1 MKMTTMKYI
10 LALISVI
17 LVLGC
22 VSTTQN
28 NTNSTGTEI
37 PADFL
42 TVANGYRIAV
52 DYTGMFENGTIFDS
66 SVGGEPLEF
75 DAGEGQMIKGF
86 DDAVIGMQV
95 GEEKT
100 VTIKP
105 EDAYGLYDAKKII
118 EFPVSRVPNNTKVGD
133 TLYSGPLPVRVVAIN
148 STNVTID
155 INHPLAGKTLIFS
168 IKIVKIEKL

>member
-1 MKMTTMKYI
+1 MTTMKY
-10 LALISVI
+10 ALPLLLVSVL
-17 LVLGC
+17 LVAGC

-28 NTNSTGTEI
+28 NTNSTSTEI

-42 TVANGYRIAV
+42 AVANGDRIVV

-66 SVGGEPLEF
+66 SAGREPLEF
-75 DAGEGQMIKGF
+75 DAGEGQMIRGF
-86 DDAVIGMQV
+86 DDAVIGMRLN
-95 GEEKT
+95 EEKT

-105 EDAYGLYDAKKII
+105 EDAYGVYDAKKIT

-155 INHPLAGKTLIFS
+155 MNHPLAGKTLVFR
-168 IKIVKIEKL
+168 IKIVKIL